1 MTIDTNYKGEMVCDY
16 ELLTRFNPNYINTK
30 IAVIEQ
36 DIESMYDR
44 TYPHLVGDNVVGS
57 IYYESFSLDHLA
69 IDIME
74 QKDKLAKYKRKSKQY
89 LKYFYTV
96 LDQYTSK
103 EKRII
108 KSNISNHHIPDTPL
122 FERFKCDLYDY
133 IARNR
138 EQQSKQ
144 IEKSFDYI
152 PLNKRRQSSYIHQYT
167 LNEEKEIAIKEEN
180 KRQKN
185 MNINDYQTLVGDY
198 RDKKLIDFID
208 TLTHHNTSMEQA
220 EWLET
225 IVSDRVDESELRA
238 IYYKLYKLK
247 LDIYYRV

>member
-1 MTIDTNYKGEMVCDY
+1 MTIDTDYKREMVCDY
-16 ELLTRFNPNYINTK
+16 ELLTRFNPNYINAK

-44 TYPHLVGDNVVGS
+44 TYPHLVGDKVVGS
-57 IYYESFSLDHLA
+57 IYYESFSLEHLA

-74 QKDKLAKYKRKSKQY
+74 QKDRLAKYKRKSKQY

-108 KSNISNHHIPDTPL
+108 KSSINNYHIPDTTL
-122 FERFKCDLYDY
+122 LERFKCDLYDY
-133 IARNR
+133 IARIR

-152 PLNKRRQSSYIHQYT
+152 PLNKQRQSSYIHQYT

-180 KRQKN
+180 KRQ
-185 MNINDYQTLVGDY
+185 MNIEI
-198 RDKKLIDFID
+198 K
-208 TLTHHNTSMEQA
+208 S
-220 EWLET
+220 
-225 IVSDRVDESELRA
+225 
-238 IYYKLYKLK
+238 
-247 LDIYYRV
+247 